1 LLKKLKNKHEE
12 FHTQVNIYI
21 YIYTYNEVSE
31 TCKVVYLYATLN
43 GSVYSIYTIHRH
55 KLFVLKSIKIYEL
68 QGHQVFN
75 IYIMQFRGW
84 DEDSSIVAQETALK
98 MFSKAVP

>member
-1 LLKKLKNKHEE
+1 LGISELKIANLAARDMNR
-12 FHTQVNIYI
+12 
-21 YIYTYNEVSE
+21 
-31 TCKVVYLYATLN
+31 LYKFEKGPPTF
-43 GSVYSIYTIHRH
+43 STRSIRVI
-55 KLFVLKSIKIYEL
+55 SIKIYEL